1 MNININN
8 RQGKVSPAIQ
18 EKIEAWLKASQ
29 DRFGEISSALVIIGQ
44 SERLD
49 EIEATL
55 HLKGKDVFAKATG
68 ENLYAAID
76 ALTDKIDRQLIKIKE
91 KQSAKKGTPKPAL
104 LVEEDQQDLV
114 DEDHQE
120 IEVA

>member
-29 DRFGEISSALVIIGQ
+29 DRFGEISSALVIIGK

-55 HLKGKDVFAKATG
+55 HIKGKDVFAKATG

-91 KQSAKKGTPKPAL
+91 KQSIKKGTPKPAL
-104 LVEEDQQDLV
+104 LVEEDLQEFD
-114 DEDHQE
+114 DEDQQE
-120 IEVA
+120 VEVA

>member
-44 SERLD
+44 SERQD

-55 HLKGKDVFAKATG
+55 HIKGKDVFAKATG
-68 ENLYAAID
+68 ENLYVAID

-91 KQSAKKGTPKPAL
+91 KLSIKKGTPKPSL
-104 LVEEDQQDLV
+104 LVE
-114 DEDHQE
+114 DEQPE
-120 IEVA
+120 GVVA

>member
-18 EKIEAWLKASQ
+18 EKVEAWLKASQ

-44 SERLD
+44 SERQD

-55 HLKGKDVFAKATG
+55 HIKGKDVFAKATG
-68 ENLYAAID
+68 ENLYVAID

-91 KQSAKKGTPKPAL
+91 KLSTKKGTPKPAL
-104 LVEEDQQDLV
+104 LIEEEQPEGV
-114 DEDHQE
+114 
-120 IEVA
+120 VA